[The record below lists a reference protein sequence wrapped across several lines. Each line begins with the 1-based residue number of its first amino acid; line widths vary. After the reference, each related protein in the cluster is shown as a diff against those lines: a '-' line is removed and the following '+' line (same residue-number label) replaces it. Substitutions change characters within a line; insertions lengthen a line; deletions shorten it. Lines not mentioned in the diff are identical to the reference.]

1 MQKICK
7 FLNKTAINSY
17 HCGGQVVECLSDKP
31 RQINVPK
38 TVLGSTEQMPAS
50 IRLLNSRNLLYSFCS
65 RDRALA

>member
-31 RQINVPK
+31 RQINVLK
-38 TVLGSTEQMPAS
+38 TVLRSTEQVPVSM
-50 IRLLNSRNLLYSFCS
+50 LNSRNLLDSFYSK
-65 RDRALA
+65 DKALAY